1 MSLFKERLIQKVKD
15 QVACD
20 DNFMDNLALAVVEG
34 LDYARIAE
42 EIEISSSDIASYIST
57 DDLAEKVA
65 ETVDLDDLAS
75 EVEVDYSE
83 VARIVKRDI
92 SMTALNEAIA
102 DEVVKQIRSEFGV

>member
-20 DNFMDNLALAVVEG
+20 DNFMDNLALAIVEG

-42 EIEISSSDIASYIST
+42 EIEISSSDIASCIST

-65 ETVDLDDLAS
+65 ETVDMYDLAS
-75 EVEVDYSE
+75 EVEFDYSE
-83 VARIVKRDI
+83 VARIVKKDF
-92 SMTALNEAIA
+92 SMTGINECIA
-102 DEVVKQIRSEFGV
+102 KEVIRHIKAEFN